1 MTNIDL
7 LCAMTGPI
15 LAGWLL
21 EVFSKARSDENTCS
35 IHAGFFV
42 IGMLNVISFVPELFL
57 LQRVYQSCPSLQH
70 RQHQKKEEA
79 KNERTEQVNTDET
92 GALVKQCDNPWLI
105 LWSHPSGLPL
115 LSLSLAFLYLTALS
129 PNGVVLTAYLV
140 SIGLSP
146 TCVGFFRSIGSL
158 SGVVG
163 IAIFSV
169 FRKFGGEV
177 DNSESGRAECS
188 VRYIEHLR
196 KISMSFLLLEVLSV
210 LIASVSYYLYGAST
224 PDHSSSGLPWQI
236 VVFLVA
242 RDCTHLM

>member
-21 EVFSKARSDENTCS
+21 EVFSKATSDENTCS
-35 IHAGFFV
+35 IRAGFFV

-57 LQRVYQSCPSLQH
+57 LQRVYQFCPALQY

-79 KNERTEQVNTDET
+79 KNERTEQVTTTDET
-92 GALVKQCDNPWLI
+92 GALVKQCDNLWLI

-188 VRYIEHLR
+188 VRYIDHLR

-210 LIASVSYYLYGAST
+210 LIASVSAACRGRLLYS
-224 PDHSSSGLPWQI
+224 
-236 VVFLVA
+236 
-242 RDCTHLM
+242 